1 GKLGRDAIRALI
13 KQMGKESAGA
23 AKEQMNTWNGMI
35 SNMGDH
41 WKLFQKDVMGSGA
54 FTVLKD
60 QLGEF
65 LGMLDEMK
73 KTGEYDE
80 FVDKVGRDLV
90 EAFKSAAAAAREIK
104 EVGEELWPVI
114 REIGSMA
121 CSGIVNLVT

>member
-1 GKLGRDAIRALI
+1 
-13 KQMGKESAGA
+13 MGKESAGA

-73 KTGEYDE
+73 RLANTTS
-80 FVDKVGRDLV
+80 LSI
-90 EAFKSAAAAAREIK
+90 KS
-104 EVGEELWPVI
+104 GVI
-114 REIGSMA
+114 LLRPLNQPLLLQEKLKRSVRNYG
-121 CSGIVNLVT
+121 L